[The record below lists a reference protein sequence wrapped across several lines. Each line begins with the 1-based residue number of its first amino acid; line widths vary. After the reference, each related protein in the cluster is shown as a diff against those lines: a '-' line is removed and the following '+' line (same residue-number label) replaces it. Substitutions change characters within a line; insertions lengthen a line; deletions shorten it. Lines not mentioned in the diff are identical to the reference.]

1 MRVVVT
7 GGGTGGHVFPALAV
21 GEALKQRGH
30 EVFFVGSAG
39 LEAQVVPGR
48 LPFFALPA
56 GKLDRTRPRPGEL
69 AKTAVG
75 LLRGLALARR
85 LRPQAVLATGGY
97 AAFPFALAAR
107 LLGARL
113 FLHEQNAR
121 LGLTVRFLAPLA
133 EALFLAVPAPL
144 PRRLAS
150 RAEVVGMPVREVR
163 YPKAEARRRLGLDPT
178 KTTLLVMGGSQGAM
192 SFNRELPRRLQ
203 PLLGNL
209 QVLHQ
214 TGPARRGVPDLDHLD
229 YRFVTFFEAPLAWS
243 AADLAIT
250 RAGAMTLAE
259 AAYHRVPVVLV
270 PYPYAADDHQS
281 KNARLYAEAG
291 AARWVPEGNWDQVV
305 AEVKALLDPAR
316 RRAAAEALARFD
328 PAGST
333 ERIVRAIEEG
343 GHR

>member
-21 GEALKQRGH
+21 GEALARRGH
-30 EVFFVGSAG
+30 EVAYVGATG
-39 LEAQVVPGR
+39 LEARVVPGR
-48 LPFFALPA
+48 LPFHALPA

-69 AKTAVG
+69 WKTGWG

-85 LRPQAVLATGGY
+85 LRPQAVFATGGY

-113 FLHEQNAR
+113 LLHEQNAR
-121 LGLTVRFLAPLA
+121 LGLTVRLLAPLA

-144 PRRLAS
+144 PARLGGKA
-150 RAEVVGMPVREVR
+150 RVVGMPIRELR
-163 YPKAEARRRLGLDPT
+163 YPKAEARRRLGLDPDR
-178 KTTLLVMGGSQGAM
+178 TTLLVMGGSQGAE
-192 SFNRELPRRLQ
+192 SLNRELPPRLA
-203 PLLGNL
+203 PFLDRI

-214 TGPARRGVPDLDHLD
+214 TGFGRRGGTGRVPPGYHRVEFL
-229 YRFVTFFEAPLAWS
+229 EAPLAWS

-259 AAYHRVPVVLV
+259 AAYYRVPAILV
-270 PYPYAADDHQS
+270 PYPYAADDHQT

-291 AARWVPEGNWDQVV
+291 AARLVPEGAWDRIP
-305 AEVKALLDPAR
+305 AEVAALLDPQN
-316 RRAAAEALARFD
+316 RRAMAAALARFD
-328 PAGST
+328 PSGST

-343 GHR
+343 GDR